1 MKEFTINI
9 PDEVIEGIKKRV
21 ADYPWGKCYMATPD
35 SWEAGTDLEYLKEF
49 CKYWVEKYDWRTHE
63 AELNRFPQYMATVDG
78 IDIHFIMEK
87 GSGDAPKPLLMAHG
101 WPVPSASAARRRT
114 PLRSS
119 PPHCPV
125 LPFPVVLPILWGR
138 VAWPGC

>member
-101 WPVPSASAARRRT
+101 WPGSVCEFT
-114 PLRSS
+114 KIIEPLAHPERFGGKEEDAFT
-119 PPHCPV
+119 V
-125 LPFPVVLPILWGR
+125 LWGR